1 MQTGH
6 VFTRRRRTIFAL
18 FFAFLDLSL
27 AAFAEPASFELT
39 GPKLDIKVTRAGKT
53 LPISQVPS
61 LQAGDRIWVHP
72 DLPDQQ
78 SVHYLLIAVFLR
90 GSTNPP
96 PPNWFTKVETWN
108 KQVRE
113 EGVVITV
120 PEDAQQAVLFLAPQ
134 TGGDFSTLRS
144 AIQGKPG
151 AFVRASQD
159 LQQVSLDRLRLDR
172 YLDEVKA
179 TSNSDPQ
186 SLHARSLLLARSLG
200 MKVDEQCFD
209 KPTEQQAPCLT
220 RNTDQLVLEDG
231 HSQTMVAALTSG
243 ANADLIGT
251 LSTTRIAGGGTYSPY
266 VGAVV
271 DVARIFE
278 NFHTAEYQYIP
289 ALGVPKQDA
298 LTLRLNNPPSFHK
311 PKSVLVVGLPAV
323 ESAQLPPMRA
333 VDPNQVFC
341 VTAPSLAIPVEGA
354 PLVYATDLAHDFEL
368 HLHDKSGHDLDL
380 PAKAEPGRGGFT
392 IDAHALRDH
401 QFDADLSGTLR
412 GYWGFDRFD
421 GPTYHLRSP
430 QPGKW
435 LIASADASSLIVG
448 RDDTLHLHSNSATCT
463 EDVSLRN
470 SAGNIAKAEWKLP
483 QPDQL
488 EVQVPLKN
496 ANPGSLT
503 MLIKQHGQAKVD
515 ELELRTYAEA
525 GHLETFVFHSGDREG
540 TLKGNR
546 LDQVAGME
554 LGALRFV
561 PGNLKRA
568 GAQDELLLSVTDPAA
583 AQPKADEK
591 LVARVL
597 LKDGRSLELQTTA
610 EAPRP
615 KITLL
620 SKSVQLGAT
629 PSAIRLGTEDI
640 LPQDARLTFFLR
652 SEVPDKFPHTE
663 KIEVAA
669 QDSAFTT
676 LLSLADGSL
685 ILRDAQ
691 TVLATL
697 DPAKAFGPSAFGPLR
712 FRAVDSDGTMS
723 DWQPLTNLVRIPTL
737 KEVRCPETPDK
748 PCVLQG
754 ANLFFID
761 SVASDSQFTHSV
773 PVPSDFNGTGLN
785 VPRPNGT
792 LLYLKLRDAVNVVNR
807 VALPVLPE

>member
-1 MQTGH
+1 MQP
-6 VFTRRRRTIFAL
+6 VLFFSIRRRLISALLCFAAL
-18 FFAFLDLSL
+18 TT
-27 AAFAEPASFELT
+27 AAFAEPSAFDLT

-53 LPISQVPS
+53 LPISQVPN
-61 LQAGDRIWVHP
+61 LQAGDRIWIHP

-96 PPNWFTKVETWN
+96 PPHWFTKIETWN

-120 PEDAQQAVLFLAPQ
+120 PEDAEQAVLFLAPQ

-159 LQQVSLDRLRLDR
+159 LQQASLDRLRLDR
-172 YLDEVKA
+172 YLDEVKT

-186 SLHARSLLLARSLG
+186 ALHARSQLLARSLG
-200 MKVDEQCFD
+200 MKLDEQCFD

-243 ANADLIGT
+243 ANADLIGA
-251 LSTTRIAGGGTYSPY
+251 LSTTRIAGGGAYSPY
-266 VGAVV
+266 IGAVV

-289 ALGVPKQDA
+289 ALGLPNQDA
-298 LTLRLNNPPSFHK
+298 LNLRLNNPPSFHK

-323 ESAQLPPMRA
+323 EAAQLPPMRA
-333 VDPNQVFC
+333 VDPNQLFC
-341 VTAPSLAIPVEGA
+341 VAAPALAMPVEGA
-354 PLVYATDLAHDFEL
+354 PLVYATSLAHDFEL

-380 PAKAEPGRGGFT
+380 PAKAVPGRGGFT
-392 IDAHALRDH
+392 VDARALRDH
-401 QFDADLSGTLR
+401 TFDPELTGTLR

-435 LIASADASSLIVG
+435 LIASADTSSLIVG
-448 RDDTLHLHSNSATCT
+448 REDTLHLTAATASCT
-463 EDVSLRN
+463 EEVSLRN
-470 SAGNIAKAEWKLP
+470 AAGHVAKAEWKLSR
-483 QPDQL
+483 PDQL
-488 EVQVPLKN
+488 EVQVPLKD
-496 ANPGSLT
+496 ATPGSVT
-503 MLIKQHGQAKVD
+503 MLIKQHGLSKAD

-525 GHLETFVFHSGDREG
+525 GHLDAFVFHSGDREG

-554 LGALRFV
+554 LGALHFA
-561 PGNLKRA
+561 PGSLKRV
-568 GAQDELLLSVTDPAA
+568 GTQDELLLTSTDSAA
-583 AQPKADEK
+583 PQPKADEK
-591 LVARVL
+591 LTAHVN
-597 LKDGRSLELQTTA
+597 LKDGRTLDLQTTA

-615 KITLL
+615 KVALV
-620 SKSVQLGAT
+620 SKSVQLGS
-629 PSAIRLGTEDI
+629 PSAIRLGTEDV

-663 KIEVAA
+663 KIEVGT
-669 QDSAFTT
+669 QDSTFTT
-676 LLSLADGSL
+676 SLSLTDGNL

-737 KEVRCPETPDK
+737 KEVRCSEMPDK
-748 PCVLQG
+748 PCVLHG

-761 SVASDSQFTHSV
+761 SVSSDSQFTHAV
-773 PVPSDFNGTGLN
+773 PVPSDFNGTALN